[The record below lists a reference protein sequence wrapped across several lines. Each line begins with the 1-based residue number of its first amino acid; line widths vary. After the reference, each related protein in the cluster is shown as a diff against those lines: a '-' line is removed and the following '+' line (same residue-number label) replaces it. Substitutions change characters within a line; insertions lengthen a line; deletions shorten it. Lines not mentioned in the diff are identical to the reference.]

1 MIKRYKEMII
11 IALIMS
17 ALVNI
22 VAWGEEG
29 LSNNGN
35 NPTVDPSVS
44 DDIGVSVGDVIPLQP
59 LTPKEDINEQPEEDK
74 SSDNEQPGFIRDIQS
89 PDDSAGGVGTP
100 DNDSYTDWLLY
111 SLSVDSLTFGYLEN
125 ISQNIIS
132 LNEVF
137 ISNAKSQKI
146 IEKQLSGISARDADY
161 QARVLYYLS
170 RLSKLV
176 SGNGAELLGVSSSSV
191 EEIKV
196 ALSLNDLYEV
206 SEDLIEYEEESVS
219 ENLSEKP
226 ETVSG
231 EVLEGVSPDT
241 FSDNSVSKADIE
253 ALKEQN
259 EQLHD
264 DLKGIF
270 IVNIFAVLF
279 LALMTAGQLEQII
292 FKRIRG

>member
-1 MIKRYKEMII
+1 M
-11 IALIMS
+11 
-17 ALVNI
+17 
-22 VAWGEEG
+22 
-29 LSNNGN
+29 
-35 NPTVDPSVS
+35 
-44 DDIGVSVGDVIPLQP
+44 
-59 LTPKEDINEQPEEDK
+59 
-74 SSDNEQPGFIRDIQS
+74 
-89 PDDSAGGVGTP
+89 
-100 DNDSYTDWLLY
+100 
-111 SLSVDSLTFGYLEN
+111 TFGYLEN

-132 LNEVF
+132 LNEVL
-137 ISNAKSQKI
+137 ISNAKSQKS
-146 IEKQLSGISARDADY
+146 IEKQLSGISSRDADY
-161 QARVLYYLS
+161 QARMLYYMA

-176 SGNGAELLGVSSSSV
+176 SGNGAELLGVSSSSL

-231 EVLEGVSPDT
+231 EVLEGVSPDKV
-241 FSDNSVSKADIE
+241 SDNSVSKADIE

>member
-35 NPTVDPSVS
+35 NPTVDPSIS

-59 LTPKEDINEQPEEDK
+59 LTPEEGNNEQPEEDK
-74 SSDNEQPGFIRDIQS
+74 SSDNEQPGIIRDIQS
-89 PDDSAGGVGTP
+89 PDDSAGSVGTP

-137 ISNAKSQKI
+137 ISNAKSQKS

-161 QARVLYYLS
+161 QARVLYFLS

-219 ENLSEKP
+219 ENI
-226 ETVSG
+226 
-231 EVLEGVSPDT
+231 LEEQHP
-241 FSDNSVSKADIE
+241 
-253 ALKEQN
+253 EQN
-259 EQLHD
+259 QN
-264 DLKGIF
+264 K
-270 IVNIFAVLF
+270 
-279 LALMTAGQLEQII
+279 QID
-292 FKRIRG
+292 

>member
-1 MIKRYKEMII
+1 MIKRYKSMII

-35 NPTVDPSVS
+35 NPTVDPSIS

-59 LTPKEDINEQPEEDK
+59 LTPEEGNNEPEEDK
-74 SSDNEQPGFIRDIQS
+74 SSDNEQPGIIRDFQS
-89 PDDSAGGVGTP
+89 PDDSSGGVGTP
-100 DNDSYTDWLLY
+100 DNDSYSDWLLY

-132 LNEVF
+132 LNEVL
-137 ISNAKSQKI
+137 ISNAKSQKS
-146 IEKQLSGISARDADY
+146 IEKQLSGISSRDADY
-161 QARVLYYLS
+161 QARMLYYMA

-176 SGNGAELLGVSSSSV
+176 SGNGAELLGVSSSSL

-231 EVLEGVSPDT
+231 EVLEGVSPDKV
-241 FSDNSVSKADIE
+241 SDNSVSKADIE